1 ERGCRVTIGELE
13 TGKGI
18 LPGDAGLR
26 ARRVRVV
33 EEIENASSGDLAR
46 VAERLIE
53 ATEPLAQQGLA
64 LEPIFAVRLQAI
76 ASFVE
81 RGAEVDAT
89 EHVVEATAF
98 GARVVDIV
106 RDDAGEAHLAWERR
120 GWVAECRSVR
130 VELVG
135 ELDVEA
141 LAESRAEPGERLACD
156 VEVPRPAG

>member
-1 ERGCRVTIGELE
+1 GETE
-13 TGKGI
+13 
-18 LPGDAGLR
+18 D
-26 ARRVRVV
+26 VRV
-33 EEIENASSGDLAR
+33 GAR
-46 VAERLIE
+46 ACVGGGRIE
-53 ATEPLAQQGLA
+53 ASEPLEQRVLA
-64 LEPIFAVRLQAI
+64 LDPISAVRLQAI

-106 RDDAGEAHLAWERR
+106 RDDAAEAHLAGERR
-120 GWVAECRSVR
+120 ECVAECRSVR
-130 VELVG
+130 VEMVG